1 MPQEVTIRVHRIAE
15 DGLPGPAT
23 LAAGRVA
30 FIFNGRVLSGR
41 PLHPDEHLEIYAQA
55 RAETGPA
62 GEPRQLR
69 EAEEEVAH
77 RRWFD
82 GVTHWIEF
90 PEPIWTLEGRSP
102 D

>member
-1 MPQEVTIRVHRIAE
+1 MPQEVTIKVHRIAE
-15 DGLPGPAT
+15 DGLPDPAT

-30 FIFNGRVLSGR
+30 FIFTGRVLRGR
-41 PLHPDEHLEIYAQA
+41 PLHPDEHPETYAQA

-62 GEPRQLR
+62 GEPRQLW

-90 PEPIWTLEGRSP
+90 PEPVLRLEGRP
-102 D
+102 PA